1 MTPTLSV
8 IDLQVVPN
16 DCPLS
21 DPLTLEV
28 SFEADQPVKEAHWE
42 DYPVGKSTMH
52 FSASAIDIS
61 GLKRSWLNN
70 VGLLLMILIDKAGE
84 QIIQISMVTQI
95 EQQGDKFIRH
105 MLNPLEADKTL
116 ALEYAQHPDLV
127 GKRILVT
134 GSSSGIGKAVA
145 LAFATQASAGNE
157 CQTKICVM
165 SRSKTRLQAVVDE
178 IEKLG
183 AEGFAV
189 AGDLT
194 KGSDCQSAVEEAA
207 SLMGGLDVLINNGS
221 CCSDLGVEHYGMADE
236 IEFLE
241 NYKTHVASAVIM
253 MQAALPHL
261 IKSRGTIVNMS
272 SMMSQTNKTIQMAYN
287 ASKTMEDAVTR
298 NFAMLHAK
306 NGVRINSVNP
316 GYVLTDVYDRLARD
330 ENKTRAAM
338 EAMTAVQ
345 HPLGRNARVEEVA
358 SVVLFLASQAAS
370 FITGVSIPVD
380 GGGLLTS
387 WFNLDLQPRIAE
399 NGEDVVFGPDQ
410 ISSKGT

>member
-1 MTPTLSV
+1 M
-8 IDLQVVPN
+8 
-16 DCPLS
+16 
-21 DPLTLEV
+21 
-28 SFEADQPVKEAHWE
+28 
-42 DYPVGKSTMH
+42 
-52 FSASAIDIS
+52 
-61 GLKRSWLNN
+61 
-70 VGLLLMILIDKAGE
+70 
-84 QIIQISMVTQI
+84 
-95 EQQGDKFIRH
+95 
-105 MLNPLEADKTL
+105 
-116 ALEYAQHPDLV
+116 EYAQHPDLV
-127 GKRILVT
+127 GKRVLVT

-145 LAFATQASAGNE
+145 LAFATQSSADNE

-194 KGSDCQSAVEEAA
+194 KGSDCQSAVEEAV

-287 ASKTMEDAVTR
+287 ASKSMEDAITR

-330 ENKTRAAM
+330 ENRTRAAM

-399 NGEDVVFGPDQ
+399 NKEDVVFGPDHTSPTGASNGNGAGKEEYPAVESGARSVAAAATAPAQ
-410 ISSKGT
+410 AVQMPQRMLGRKLRVRSASSGLPRRPLRSKMCSSARGVLVFGA